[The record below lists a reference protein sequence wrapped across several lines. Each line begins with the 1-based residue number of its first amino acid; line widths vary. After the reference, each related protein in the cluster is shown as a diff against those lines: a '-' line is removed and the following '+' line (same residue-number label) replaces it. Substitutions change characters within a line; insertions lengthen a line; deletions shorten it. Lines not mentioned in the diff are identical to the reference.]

1 MTLFRKLGGA
11 AVAATLAGG
20 LLATTMSAQQNRDP
34 RDYPPNQ
41 PDYRNQQNSPD
52 PYDRYDRNGR
62 WDDRT
67 RLATIDPGT
76 FVTVRTRAPI
86 DTDRGA
92 RTFPATV
99 ENDVWDNYRR
109 LSVPMIRRGSPAEL
123 TVRTARDG
131 DLILDLDSVTIDGQ
145 RYAVDASR
153 QRVDNPG
160 SVGASGNTGAYIGG
174 GAVIGSIIG
183 AIAGGGKGAA
193 VGAIAGAAGGA
204 ALSTQGRH
212 IAVPPNSVLTFR
224 LDQPLS
230 VGVRAARNSGR

>member
-20 LLATTMSAQQNRDP
+20 LLATTINAQQNRDP

-41 PDYRNQQNSPD
+41 PDYRNQQNYPD

-76 FVTVRTRAPI
+76 FVTVRTRGPI

-92 RTFPATV
+92 RTFPAIV

-109 LSVPMIRRGSPAEL
+109 LSVPMIRRGSSAEL

-131 DLILDLDSVTIDGQ
+131 DLILDLDSVTVDGQ

-153 QRVDNPG
+153 QRVENPG
-160 SVGASGNTGAYIGG
+160 SGTSGNTGAYIGG

-204 ALSTQGRH
+204 VLSTQGRH
-212 IAVPPNSVLTFR
+212 IAVPPNSLLTFR
-224 LDQPLS
+224 LDQPLT
-230 VGVRAARNSGR
+230 VGVRGARSNGR

>member
-1 MTLFRKLGGA
+1 MTLLHKLGGA

-20 LLATTMSAQQNRDP
+20 MLAATIHAQG
-34 RDYPPNQ
+34 PN
-41 PDYRNQQNSPD
+41 YRD

-67 RLATIDPGT
+67 PVATIEPGT
-76 FVTVRTRAPI
+76 YVTVRTRQPI
-86 DTDRGA
+86 DTDRGGA
-92 RTFPATV
+92 TIYPATV
-99 ENDVWDNYRR
+99 DNDVWDNYRR

-123 TVRTARDG
+123 LVRTARDG
-131 DLILDLDSVTIDGQ
+131 DLILDLNAVTVQGR
-145 RYAVDASR
+145 RYEVDASR
-153 QRVDNPG
+153 QRVENRG
-160 SVGASGNTGAYIGG
+160 AVGTSGNTGAYIGG

-212 IAVPPNSVLTFR
+212 IAVPPNSQLTFR
-224 LDQPLS
+224 LDEPLT
-230 VGVRAARNSGR
+230 VGVRGGRR